1 MARTHAQ
8 GHTASIEAATG
19 TGLSVPQLKFV
30 KGLAD
35 GLSGTEAVRAA
46 GYAPER
52 AGVKA
57 NQLLKNDQVRAAL
70 RAALEE
76 QGITLEYT
84 AKAMRGGL
92 ESIQHGLTKD
102 GDVVTMGP
110 DNHARAKYMDMLLK
124 VAGGYP
130 DPKQDQTINAGAI
143 VVIRAED
150 SLAVSDPFGADIV
163 DVTPREVKEG
173 GT

>member
-1 MARTHAQ
+1 MARVHAQ

-52 AGVKA
+52 AAVKA

-70 RAALEE
+70 RAELEAR
-76 QGITLEYT
+76 GLTLARFAE
-84 AKAMRGGL
+84 KLDEGL
-92 ESIQHGLTKD
+92 ESRQHGLTAL
-102 GDVVTMGP
+102 GEVVDMGP
-110 DNHARAKYMDMLLK
+110 DNHARAKFFDMGMK
-124 VAGGYP
+124 VIGGYP

-150 SLAVSDPFGADIV
+150 SLAVSDPFGADVV
-163 DVTPREVKEG
+163 DVTPREVKGE
-173 GT
+173 